1 MRLAATGLLLAVA
14 VASSAGSSAAE
25 PPADTPPAR
34 GTETRAKGAGQAKAA
49 VRAVLDAQV
58 EAWNRGDLEGFM
70 AGYWRSPD
78 LVFCS
83 GATVTKG
90 WDATLARYR
99 KRYQS
104 EGREMGKLRFEGIEV
119 LELGQD
125 AAAVRGAYRLRMS
138 DGKEPHGLFTL
149 LLRLE
154 AGAWHII
161 HDHTSSAE

>member
-1 MRLAATGLLLAVA
+1 MRVFALLLLA
-14 VASSAGSSAAE
+14 SALPLAAE
-25 PPADTPPAR
+25 PSASDPR
-34 GTETRAKGAGQAKAA
+34 AA

-70 AGYWRSPD
+70 LGYWRSPE

-90 WDATLARYR
+90 WEATIERYR

-104 EGREMGKLRFEGIEV
+104 EGREMGTLRFDSIEV
-119 LELGQD
+119 LPFGPD
-125 AAAVRGAYRLRMS
+125 AAAARGAYRLRMK
-138 DGKEPHGLFTL
+138 DGLEPHGLFTL
-149 LLRLE
+149 LLRRVD
-154 AGAWHII
+154 GAWRIV

>member
-1 MRLAATGLLLAVA
+1 MRLRVAAVLAAAAAVGSLGAFEGPVATG
-14 VASSAGSSAAE
+14 
-25 PPADTPPAR
+25 AR
-34 GTETRAKGAGQAKAA
+34 S
-49 VRAVLDAQV
+49 VLDAQV

-83 GATVTKG
+83 GATVTRG
-90 WDATLARYR
+90 WEETLARYR

-104 EGREMGKLRFEGIEV
+104 EGHEMGKLRFDAIEV
-119 LELGQD
+119 IPLGED
-125 AAAVRGAYRLRMS
+125 AALARGAWHLVMA

-149 LLRLE
+149 LLRRLD
-154 AGAWHII
+154 GAWRIV